1 MDKQPFISVVEQ
13 ICEEKGIA
21 KEKVLETIEMA
32 LAAAYKKD
40 FGQKGQNI
48 KVRFDLETGRMK
60 VFQVKLVV
68 DQSMLREET
77 EERSEEEIEEREEE
91 EEEIEGEKK
100 VRFNPEKH
108 ILVEEFK
115 KLPAK
120 GLFNAK
126 GKLLTKEKKKKM
138 KPGEEIAFALKVHQ
152 EFGRIAAQTA
162 KQVIVQRIR
171 EAEREAVYEEYKD
184 RQGEIVSG
192 IIQRVEGR
200 NVFLD
205 IGKALGI
212 LFPEEQIPR
221 ENYRMGQRLRAY
233 VLEVQKDSRGPTI
246 ILSRA
251 HPKIV
256 SQLFALEVPEIAS
269 GTVVIKSI
277 AREAGSRT
285 KIAVTSTEERVDPIG
300 SMIGQK
306 GTRVQAVINELSGE
320 KIDIIEWSE
329 DPAKFISAALSPAKV
344 LDVKIDKKRGQVEAV
359 VPEDQLS
366 LAIGINGQNVRLAA
380 KLTGRKIDI
389 VGQKKAEEKV
399 SEEKPVKKEKTEK
412 KKSVKDKSDS
422 DEKTAKKKSTGEEA
436 EGEKE
441 KKEEKKP
448 KKKKDKKEDEEE
460 KKPKKKKKIKAE
472 SEEEKGKKPD
482 REKGK
487 IKKIKKESKKE

>member
-40 FGQKGQNI
+40 FGRKGQNI
-48 KVRFDLETGRMK
+48 KVKFDLETGRMK

-68 DQSMLREET
+68 DQSMLKEET
-77 EERSEEEIEEREEE
+77 EEKDDEEAEEKKEEEV
-91 EEEIEGEKK
+91 EGEKK

-108 ILVEEFK
+108 ILIEEPE

-120 GLFNAK
+120 GLFTSE
-126 GKLLTKEKKKKM
+126 GKTLTEEKKKKI
-138 KPGEEIAFALKVHQ
+138 KPGEEIAFALEVHQ
-152 EFGRIAAQTA
+152 DFGRIAAQTA

-171 EAEREAVYEEYKD
+171 EAEREAVYDEYKD
-184 RQGEIVSG
+184 RQGEVASG
-192 IIQRVEGR
+192 IVQRIEGR

-212 LFPEEQIPR
+212 LFPEEQIPH
-221 ENYRMGQRLRAY
+221 ENYRIGQRLRAY
-233 VLEVQKDSRGPTI
+233 ILEVQKDSRGPTI

-256 SQLFALEVPEIAS
+256 SQLFALEVPEITA

-277 AREAGSRT
+277 AREAGSRS
-285 KIAVTSTEERVDPIG
+285 KIAVISTEERVDPIG

-320 KIDIIEWSE
+320 KIDIVEWSE
-329 DPAKFISAALSPAKV
+329 DPVKFITASLSPAKV
-344 LDVKIDKKRGQVEAV
+344 LDVKIDKKKSQAEAI

-366 LAIGINGQNVRLAA
+366 LAIGVQGQNVRLAA
-380 KLTGRKIDI
+380 KLTGWKIDI
-389 VGQKKAEEKV
+389 VAQKAAKEKTF
-399 SEEKPVKKEKTEK
+399 EKEKPAKGEKAKKESEKKTGKKKTAKKGTKTKKKDSSKKKEKTK
-412 KKSVKDKSDS
+412 KTKKEELPKDKSAS
-422 DEKTAKKKSTGEEA
+422 GGKK
-436 EGEKE
+436 EKE
-441 KKEEKKP
+441 TKKTEKK
-448 KKKKDKKEDEEE
+448 
-460 KKPKKKKKIKAE
+460 
-472 SEEEKGKKPD
+472 
-482 REKGK
+482 R
-487 IKKIKKESKKE
+487 